1 MILSAD
7 NAYMKSLGILDD
19 DDSDDDMNMEDLSNS
34 IYAMLPHSIKSQ
46 YGIDDIFTVLYM
58 ELNYIISTDDADEI
72 NEAEMY
78 KYIQQNAADNGI
90 EISIDDIQGILDM
103 ELSYLND
110 YDDENDEDDKG
121 NLN

>member
-7 NAYMKSLGILDD
+7 NAYMKSLEILDD

-34 IYAMLPHSIKSQ
+34 IYAMLPHSIKSR

-90 EISIDDIQGILDM
+90 EISIDDIITILNI
-103 ELSYLND
+103 ESSFI
-110 YDDENDEDDKG
+110 EES
-121 NLN
+121 